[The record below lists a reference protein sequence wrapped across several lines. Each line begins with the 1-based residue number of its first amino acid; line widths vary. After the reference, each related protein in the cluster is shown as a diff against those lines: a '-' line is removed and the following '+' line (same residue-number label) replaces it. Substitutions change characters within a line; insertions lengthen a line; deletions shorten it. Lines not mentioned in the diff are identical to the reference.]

1 MDSPW
6 CSAATAHTLTGEQ
19 PVTHHHC
26 SPYSYCTQHLQKHP
40 GSQSLTCPVVLLFLL
55 CLRDAAN
62 KRSLTFGP
70 SWRSVP
76 KSKSSGAILQEL
88 PSPSWARAP
97 TGPGESRR
105 GGPDSRQRL
114 DRPAVAQTPLAS
126 CVHGHV
132 LSPQACIVPTPQAL
146 KIESY

>member
-1 MDSPW
+1 MQ
-6 CSAATAHTLTGEQ
+6 CCYGAHTDWGTACHTPPLFPIQLLYTAFAET
-19 PVTHHHC
+19 PWV
-26 SPYSYCTQHLQKHP
+26 P
-40 GSQSLTCPVVLLFLL
+40 SLTCPVVLLFLL

-114 DRPAVAQTPLAS
+114 DTTSCGSDAS
-126 CVHGHV
+126 RKLC
-132 LSPQACIVPTPQAL
+132 PRACF
-146 KIESY
+146 ESSGVYCAYTAGSENRVILT